1 MPAKATIALGIG
13 LTLIG
18 AALKVFLDSESALVA
33 FVVGVVLLAYAILV
47 SITGS
52 HLEII
57 FDAKNPAR
65 RFWSVESFLGEND
78 DKKTLDVFWEYRVEI
93 KNKSSK
99 TVKNVSVTTEHT
111 GQIPIRQ
118 VGMLAGDTALEYG
131 PIKVTVSGDDTK
143 PATRVFSFNYQ
154 EEPMMRA

>member
-1 MPAKATIALGIG
+1 
-13 LTLIG
+13 
-18 AALKVFLDSESALVA
+18 
-33 FVVGVVLLAYAILV
+33 VGVVSLAYAILV

-78 DKKTLDVFWEYRVEI
+78 DKKTPDVFWEYRVEI

-111 GQIPIRQ
+111 GQMPIRPMDHSFDKTQTIACDLRPGCSELIPIVRWPIPIRQ

-154 EEPMMRA
+154 EEPMLRA